1 MIAYLGIGSNIDAEN
16 NIFLAKKAIVE
27 CFEVAEFSAIYES
40 AAVGF
45 KGDNFHNLV
54 ARVATN
60 LSLNELLAQLKSLE
74 QSLGRQRSAERF
86 SSRSIDIDILLF
98 GELVC
103 EQPIQLPREEIR
115 HNAYVLWPLAE
126 LSPEL
131 IEPGGTRTYGQLW
144 RQFDKSSQQIKKIS
158 ARKG

>member
-1 MIAYLGIGSNIDAEN
+1 MIAYLGIGSNIDAED
-16 NIFLAKKAIVE
+16 NINRAKRVIAQ
-27 CFEVAEFSAIYES
+27 CFAAVKFSAVYES

-45 KGDNFHNLV
+45 KGNNFHNLV
-54 ARVATN
+54 ARVETE
-60 LSLNELLAQLKSLE
+60 LSLSELMAQLKQLE

-98 GELVC
+98 GQTVC
-103 EQPIQLPREEIR
+103 EQPIRLPREEIR

-131 IEPGGTRTYGQLW
+131 SEPGGTQTYGQLW
-144 RQFDKSSQQIKKIS
+144 QQFDKQSQQIKKIS
-158 ARKG
+158 ARHD